1 MSIDPHRIYR
11 LLNSI
16 QDYEW
21 GSPTAIATLLGKPNP
36 EGKPQAELW
45 MGAHPKAPS
54 RLLEAHLG
62 VADGR
67 QPGAGGAS
75 APPTLAALIA
85 SAPEEALGR
94 TVADRFAHE
103 LPFLFKVLAAAKGL
117 SIQAHPNLE
126 QARAGFARENAAGI
140 PLSSPERNYQDSNH
154 KPEIICALTPFWGMC
169 GFRPSREISAELERF
184 GLAGAAWAT
193 ALSEAA
199 AGSSRKAV
207 VPDASGGASGLKA
220 FLAGMLSLAG
230 KEREATLE
238 RVLRA
243 CRSLRSEAPRYDWV
257 VRLGEQYPGDI
268 GALAP
273 LYLNLVLLAP
283 GEALYL
289 PAGELHA
296 YLDGTGVE
304 LMANSDNVLRG
315 GLTTKHVDLP
325 ELLSLLT
332 FRAAPLEVVRP
343 KRVNDS
349 LELYPTQTD
358 EFRLA
363 RITLDRSNDYRAP
376 LHRSIELLI
385 CIEGKGEISYG
396 HPKQWIRFAKGDSF
410 VVPAAVAGYRISG
423 EAVVYR
429 ADVPLEGDA

>member
-1 MSIDPHRIYR
+1 MSIDPHRIYK

-21 GSPTAIATLLGKPNP
+21 GSPTAIPALLGTPNP

-54 RLLEAHLG
+54 RLLDPQEGA
-62 VADGR
+62 VDGC
-67 QPGAGGAS
+67 QHGAG
-75 APPTLAALIA
+75 APSSLAELVAA
-85 SAPEEALGR
+85 APEEALGR
-94 TVADRFAHE
+94 PVAERFGKE

-117 SIQAHPNLE
+117 SIQVHPNLE

-140 PLSSPERNYQDSNH
+140 PLSSPERTYQDPNH

-169 GFRPSREISAELERF
+169 GFRPLKEIHAELARL
-184 GLAGAAWAT
+184 GIAGVGGAAA
-193 ALSEAA
+193 AYEEAA
-199 AGSSRKAV
+199 PRATTDSA
-207 VPDASGGASGLKA
+207 PGLRA
-220 FLAGMLSLAG
+220 FLERILSLAG
-230 KEREATLE
+230 EEREATLARALE
-238 RVLRA
+238 A

-257 VRLGEQYPGDI
+257 VRLGGQFPGDI

-273 LYLNLVLLAP
+273 LYLNLVLLEP

-296 YLDGTGVE
+296 YLGGTGVE

-315 GLTTKHVDLP
+315 GLTAKHVDLP
-325 ELLSLLT
+325 ELFSLLT
-332 FRAAPLEVVRP
+332 FRTAPLEVVRP

-349 LELYPTQTD
+349 LEQYPTPTS

-363 RITLDRSNDYRAP
+363 RITLDHSSDYRAP

-396 HPKQWIRFAKGDSF
+396 HPKRWIRFAKGDSF
-410 VVPAAVAGYRISG
+410 VVPAAVAGYRMTG

-429 ADVPLEGDA
+429 ADVPLEGES